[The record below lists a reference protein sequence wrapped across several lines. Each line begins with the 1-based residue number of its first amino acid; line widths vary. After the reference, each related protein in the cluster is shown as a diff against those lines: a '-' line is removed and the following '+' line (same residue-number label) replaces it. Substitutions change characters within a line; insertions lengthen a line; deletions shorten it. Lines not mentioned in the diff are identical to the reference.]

1 VGNIQQHHP
10 SQNIRVVLTVME
22 SRGLH
27 AFDTSSAPPLQV
39 GLLDEEKILPVGQE
53 ITAVGTLGM
62 MPDGKPVIKPC
73 KKFPVFL
80 YDQILSCTL

>member
-1 VGNIQQHHP
+1 
-10 SQNIRVVLTVME
+10 ME
-22 SRGLH
+22 SHGLH
-27 AFDTSSAPPLQV
+27 AFETSSTLRLQV

-53 ITAVGTLGM
+53 ITAVGTLGT